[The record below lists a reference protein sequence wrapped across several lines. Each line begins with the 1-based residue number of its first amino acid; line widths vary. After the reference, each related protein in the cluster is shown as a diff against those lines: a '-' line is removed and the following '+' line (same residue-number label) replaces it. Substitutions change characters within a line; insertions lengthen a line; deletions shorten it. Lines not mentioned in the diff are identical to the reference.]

1 MTILLMA
8 NAMLVCLVGAVLVSP
23 KAKRMLASWLIAD
36 AQYQENMA
44 ESRRTWRAHK
54 QQAQSRTLAWIN
66 GSGSG
71 VIDRIEN
78 GRD

>member
-1 MTILLMA
+1 MTILLMV
-8 NAMLVCLVGAVLVSP
+8 NAMLACLVGAVLASP

-54 QQAQSRTLAWIN
+54 QEAQSRALAWIE
-66 GSGSG
+66 
-71 VIDRIEN
+71 DR
-78 GRD
+78 GQA